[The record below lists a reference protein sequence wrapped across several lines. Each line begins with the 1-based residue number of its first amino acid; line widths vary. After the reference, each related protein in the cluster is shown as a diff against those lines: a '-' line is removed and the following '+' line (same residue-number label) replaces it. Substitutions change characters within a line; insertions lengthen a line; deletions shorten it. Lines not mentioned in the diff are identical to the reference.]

1 MYVRRPM
8 LHALNASTMPTASSA
23 TAWTATVH
31 GARGCSCYVPATCPT
46 PDKSRPTRISIS
58 STSSRM
64 VGRRSD
70 GPGCRRSALSFRT
83 RTSRGSW
90 CTCARSRPGAHARRA
105 DGAPR
110 STLALD
116 PDEHDVVALRPDGE
130 PHAIAGRD
138 SRGVELCRITAH
150 GHHLHGTHAERGH
163 GLMANEQKIR
173 RGSRDDLA
181 TDFVGRRTDD
191 CPPEAGGKEDD
202 GNDGEKDDE
211 PARAG
216 TPARRKLSVRGQW

>member
-1 MYVRRPM
+1 M

-23 TAWTATVH
+23 TVWTATVR

-46 PDKSRPTRISIS
+46 PGKSRPTRISIS

-90 CTCARSRPGAHARRA
+90 RTCARSRRGAHARRA
-105 DGAPR
+105 DTRRGSPH
-110 STLALD
+110 SLALQ
-116 PDEHDVVALRPDGE
+116 PDEHELIALRPDGE
-130 PHAIAGRD
+130 PHAIAWRD
-138 SRGVELCRITAH
+138 PRGVELCRITAH

-163 GLMANEQKIR
+163 GLMANEQKI
-173 RGSRDDLA
+173 
-181 TDFVGRRTDD
+181 
-191 CPPEAGGKEDD
+191 
-202 GNDGEKDDE
+202 
-211 PARAG
+211 
-216 TPARRKLSVRGQW
+216 